1 MDKKKWAQR
10 GGLLAICILLG
21 IALAVLMKG
30 QNTSSLSEQ
39 NMQDLQN
46 NVIEYQRR
54 NEELSNRNAQL
65 QNYISELESDLTG
78 EGNEVISRLIDE
90 RESYA
95 IFAGMR
101 SAVNSGVVITLS
113 TVPGQ
118 KMKDSVL
125 REFVNELSALGAQAI
140 SINDERKVS
149 TTEIRARQDSIL
161 INSVAFDREHDF
173 EIKAIMRPDDLEQN
187 VLPYLKTVSDSIA
200 AQLGDEAPSVRIETS
215 ANVEIPALREDRI
228 AYQYD
233 LLKPAQQNTAP

>member
-1 MDKKKWAQR
+1 
-10 GGLLAICILLG
+10 GGLLFICILLG
-21 IALAVLMKG
+21 IALALLMKG

-65 QNYISELESDLTG
+65 QAYIRELESDLTG
-78 EGNEVISRLIDE
+78 EGNEVLSRLIDE

-95 IFAGMR
+95 IFAGLR
-101 SAVNSGVVITLS
+101 PAVNSGVVITLR

-140 SINDERKVS
+140 SINDERKVA
-149 TTEIRARQDSIL
+149 TTEIRAKQDSIL
-161 INSVAFDREHDF
+161 INAVSFDREQEF
-173 EIKAIMRPDDLEQN
+173 EIKAIMRPDDLEQY
-187 VLPYLKTVSDSIA
+187 VLPYLESVSESIV
-200 AQLGDEAPSVRIETS
+200 AQLGDEAPSIRIE
-215 ANVEIPALREDRI
+215 AQARVEIPALREDRTS
-228 AYQYD
+228 YKFD
-233 LLKPAQQNTAP
+233 LLKPEQ

>member
-10 GGLLAICILLG
+10 GGLFAICILLG
-21 IALAVLMKG
+21 VALALLIKS

-78 EGNEVISRLIDE
+78 EGNEVLSRLIDE
-90 RESYA
+90 RENYA
-95 IFAGMR
+95 IFAGLR
-101 SAVNSGVVITLS
+101 PAVNSGVVITLS

-125 REFVNELSALGAQAI
+125 REYVNELSALGAQAI
-140 SINDERKVS
+140 SINDERKVA

-173 EIKAIMRPDDLEQN
+173 EIKAILR
-187 VLPYLKTVSDSIA
+187 SD
-200 AQLGDEAPSVRIETS
+200 
-215 ANVEIPALREDRI
+215 EIGRASCRERV
-228 AYQYD
+228 
-233 LLKPAQQNTAP
+233 